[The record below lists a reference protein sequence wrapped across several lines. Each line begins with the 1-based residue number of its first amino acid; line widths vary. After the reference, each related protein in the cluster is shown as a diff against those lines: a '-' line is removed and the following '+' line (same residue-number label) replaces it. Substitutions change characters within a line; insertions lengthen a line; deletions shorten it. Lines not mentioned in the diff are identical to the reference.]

1 MTLGCAAPTAGQTD
15 WYFRFTLHP
24 GLVDR
29 QEPRL
34 SARAFWSRAA
44 DDGRIL
50 LHEKRLSEL
59 QRLALRRDLDRID
72 AARWNYEA
80 GEILM
85 KRQKAARRKANS
97 PMRLS
102 PKGNL
107 KPTCTSAKT
116 PKSRTP

>member
-1 MTLGCAAPTAGQTD
+1 MARNSNGAAPTAGQTD

-72 AARWNYEA
+72 AVLD
-80 GEILM
+80 GIT
-85 KRQKAARRKANS
+85 
-97 PMRLS
+97 
-102 PKGNL
+102 
-107 KPTCTSAKT
+107 KPAK
-116 PKSRTP
+116 S